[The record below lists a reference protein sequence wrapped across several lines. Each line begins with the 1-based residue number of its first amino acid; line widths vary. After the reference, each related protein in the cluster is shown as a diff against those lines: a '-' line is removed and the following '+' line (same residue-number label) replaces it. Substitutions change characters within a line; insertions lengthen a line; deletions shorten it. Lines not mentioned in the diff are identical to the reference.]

1 MKLLKSKIGW
11 PIEDTPLEI
20 IMVLKWCLEWR
31 MIHNHKIPKSGTL
44 IYYCTKELNNHVIS
58 LTERLVKEVDYRLV
72 SSSILLSALCPGYT
86 KAQTARQNHAR
97 ARQKNCWF
105 SLEKLHVTRVSYSP
119 SYTTKYLFGSK
130 KRKVK
135 AATQQEIYL
144 LLVFFFMIQL
154 FVWIPTW
161 RVH

>member
-1 MKLLKSKIGW
+1 MDHVEKPLIDRNSAFRSVVCCAIHLEV
-11 PIEDTPLEI
+11 EDFIDIPTQEYTKHVCLDNVWTLERAPHRNTLEI
-20 IMVLKWCLEWR
+20 NGDLRQRIA
-31 MIHNHKIPKSGTL
+31 SAF
-44 IYYCTKELNNHVIS
+44 
-58 LTERLVKEVDYRLV
+58 LVFENCK
-72 SSSILLSALCPGYT
+72 
-86 KAQTARQNHAR
+86 
-97 ARQKNCWF
+97 KNTGS

-119 SYTTKYLFGSK
+119 SYRTKYLFGSK

-161 RVH
+161 RIH